1 MSLDTSTTP
10 PSPTARPA
18 EAERLVDPRALRFV
32 AAITTAVLALVLVTG
47 NGWLLAAQALVFA
60 LGAVDQSPYGLL
72 FRRFVR
78 PRLGPPV
85 ALEDARPPRFAQV
98 LGLTFALAGVLGF
111 ALGSNLV
118 GLTAT
123 GLALVA
129 AFLNAAFGVCLG
141 CELYLLFRR
150 TFTRRASAL
159 HKEGSA

>member
-10 PSPTARPA
+10 SASSTAAGSRVPV
-18 EAERLVDPRALRFV
+18 VDPRGLRF
-32 AAITTAVLALVLVTG
+32 AATVTTVVLALVLVTG

-60 LGAVDQSPYGLL
+60 LGAAEQSPYGLV

-78 PRLGPPV
+78 PRLGPP
-85 ALEDARPPRFAQV
+85 AELEDARPARFAQV
-98 LGLTFALAGVLGF
+98 VGLVFALTGVLGF
-111 ALGSNLV
+111 ALGSSFL

-123 GLALVA
+123 AAALVA

-150 TFTRRASAL
+150 TSTRRAAAQ

>member
-1 MSLDTSTTP
+1 MSLGTSATP
-10 PSPTARPA
+10 SNDSAVAGSRAPV
-18 EAERLVDPRALRFV
+18 VDPRGLRF
-32 AAITTAVLALVLVTG
+32 AATLTAVVLALVLVTG

-78 PRLGPPV
+78 PRLGPP
-85 ALEDARPPRFAQV
+85 AQLEDARPPRFAQV
-98 LGLTFALAGVLGF
+98 VGLVFALAGVVGF
-111 ALGSNLV
+111 ALGSSIV

-123 GLALVA
+123 AFALIA
-129 AFLNAAFGVCLG
+129 AFLNAAFGICLG

-150 TFTRRASAL
+150 TSTRRAAAQ